1 MYAMNIYR
9 SFLMLSMCP
18 KKIAKQL
25 FMCHLHCVGY
35 YKKCRDNILRRWLY
49 NTTLILPDFSFYVNE
64 SPAGTETS
72 TYTKPLR
79 IGAGMQ

>member
-1 MYAMNIYR
+1 
-9 SFLMLSMCP
+9 MLSMCF

-25 FMCHLHCVGY
+25 FMCHLHCFGY
-35 YKKCRDNILRRWLY
+35 YKKCRDNMLRRRLY

-64 SPAGTETS
+64 SPAGAETS
-72 TYTKPLR
+72 TYIKPLK